1 MRTVGEILSEKRKLL
16 GLSLEEV
23 EKETKIRRKYLEAL
37 ENNDFSLITESTI
50 VKGFIRNYAQA
61 LGLSAENTLAVFR
74 RDFQE
79 NEKGQIIP
87 RGMVE
92 PLDKKKF
99 YWTPK
104 ITFIVAVAFLMGVFV
119 FFFVREYLGF
129 SSAPPIE
136 VFSPKE
142 EQVFKEKIEVSGKT
156 DKDASVKI
164 DGSLIFVS
172 SDGSF
177 KEEVILPK
185 GENVIVIE
193 STNRQGKKRVITRK
207 VRVE

>member
-92 PLDKKKF
+92 PLDKKRF

-104 ITFIVAVAFLMGVFV
+104 ITLIVAVAFLLGVFV

-142 EQVFKEKIEVSGKT
+142 EQVFKEKIEVSGRT

-172 SDGSF
+172 GDGSF

-185 GENVIVIE
+185 GENIIVIE